1 MSTYLSLHY
10 HIVFSTKNRRPMIA
24 ESWVDQLHEYL
35 GGATK
40 GLRAFPQGV
49 GGVADHV
56 HMLVGFPATLCL
68 SDFMRELKKA
78 SSAWVHDVVGV
89 RDFTWQEG
97 YSAFSVSATA
107 RESVRA
113 YIAKQA
119 EHHRKR
125 SFRDELLEMLER
137 AGVSVDMKYFD

>member
-10 HIVFSTKNRRPMIA
+10 HIVFSTKGRRPTISDA
-24 ESWVDQLHEYL
+24 WITQFHEYL
-35 GGATK
+35 GGPAK
-40 GLRAFPQGV
+40 GLKAFPQGV

-56 HMLVGFPATLCL
+56 HRLVGLPATVSL

-113 YIAKQA
+113 YIANQA
-119 EHHRKR
+119 EHHRKK